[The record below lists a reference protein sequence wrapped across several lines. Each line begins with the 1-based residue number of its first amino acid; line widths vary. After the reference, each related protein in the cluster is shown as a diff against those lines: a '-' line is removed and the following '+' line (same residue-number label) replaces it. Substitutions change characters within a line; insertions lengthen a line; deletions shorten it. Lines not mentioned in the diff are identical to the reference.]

1 MQYYGEIGLG
11 TPPQPFMVVF
21 DTGSSN
27 LWVPS
32 SKCSFF
38 NIACYLH
45 NKYTA
50 ESSTTY
56 AKDGREFAIQYGSGA
71 LTGYLSK
78 DTLTIGEDGLE
89 IKDQIF
95 AEAVQ
100 EPSLSFIAAS
110 FDGIMGLGFP
120 EIAVGKV
127 QPPFQNA
134 LDQGVLEEPVFSFW
148 LNRNTEEGEQG
159 GELVLGGVDPDH
171 FTGEHTWVPVTRRG
185 FWQFK
190 MDGIDVDTIGK
201 NSDESGGVD
210 GAEEEKSSSMLKKSV
225 NVCSGGCQVI
235 ADTGTSLIA
244 GPPEEI
250 DRINAA
256 IGAESVVV
264 EQCKMVVHDYLPEM
278 IKIINSMP
286 PQAVCTTL
294 GLCGPNSGST
304 TLNAKLEELRKR
316 STVASTAHMASY
328 RRLLR
333 MLRLP
338 DQQQQ
343 EAIEKQQKLYQNAQ
357 NELSD
362 DGPQCQVCEFIIQ
375 YVKMALANNDTM
387 AQILDSLDTACEAL
401 SFGAGGQ
408 AAVDCDNIPNMPDIT
423 FTIGGKE
430 FTLSADQYVLQIE
443 AMGNK
448 QCISG
453 FMGLE
458 IPPPLGPLW
467 ILGDVFIGPYHT
479 VFDYGNERVGFAD
492 AA

>member
-1 MQYYGEIGLG
+1 
-11 TPPQPFMVVF
+11 MVVF

-50 ESSTTY
+50 ESSETY
-56 AKDGREFAIQYGSGA
+56 AEDGREFAIQYGSGA

-78 DTLTIGEDGLE
+78 DVLTIGDDGLE

-148 LNRNTEEGEQG
+148 LNRNTDEGEQG

-171 FTGEHTWVPVTRRG
+171 FTGEHTWVPITRRG
-185 FWQFK
+185 FWQFQ
-190 MDGIDVDTIGK
+190 MDGLHVGGSSSGK
-201 NSDESGGVD
+201 NDNKLKDLQEKDES
-210 GAEEEKSSSMLKKSV
+210 ASV
-225 NVCSGGCQVI
+225 CVGGCQVI

-264 EQCKMVVHDYLPEM
+264 EECKAVVHDYLPQM
-278 IKIINSMP
+278 IKIIDSMP
-286 PQAVCTTL
+286 PQAVCATL
-294 GLCGPNSGST
+294 GLCGPSSIDS
-304 TLNAKLEELRKR
+304 KIQELKKR
-316 STVASTAHMASY
+316 SKVTTTAHMASY

-333 MLRLP
+333 MLSLP
-338 DQQQQ
+338 
-343 EAIEKQQKLYQNAQ
+343 EESENEKKVRVD
-357 NELSD
+357 NEENSLTD

-375 YVKMALANNDTM
+375 YVKVALANNATM
-387 AQILDSLDTACEAL
+387 TQILESLDTACETL

-408 AAVDCDNIPNMPDIT
+408 AAIDCDNIPNMPDVT
-423 FTIGGKE
+423 FSIGGRD

-453 FMGLE
+453 FMGLDV
-458 IPPPLGPLW
+458 PPPLGPLW

>member
-1 MQYYGEIGLG
+1 
-11 TPPQPFMVVF
+11 MVVF

-50 ESSTTY
+50 ENSKTY
-56 AKDGREFAIQYGSGA
+56 AEDGREFAIQYGSGA

-78 DTLTIGEDGLE
+78 DTLTIGDDGLE

-171 FTGEHTWVPVTRRG
+171 FTGEHTWVPVSRRG

-190 MDGIDVDTIGK
+190 MDGLEIEKAGKKVEVCVD
-201 NSDESGGVD
+201 
-210 GAEEEKSSSMLKKSV
+210 
-225 NVCSGGCQVI
+225 GCQVI

-264 EQCKMVVHDYLPEM
+264 EECKSVVHDYLPQM
-278 IKIINSMP
+278 IKIIDSMP
-286 PQAVCTTL
+286 PQAVCATL
-294 GLCGPNSGST
+294 GLCGPSSSIKYSTSSLDSKYQELKKRLSSTSG
-304 TLNAKLEELRKR
+304 
-316 STVASTAHMASY
+316 TVTSTAHMASY

-333 MLRLP
+333 MLSIP
-338 DQQQQ
+338 DEKEQQNLHLHDK
-343 EAIEKQQKLYQNAQ
+343 ETNKEVT
-357 NELSD
+357 D
-362 DGPQCQVCEFIIQ
+362 DGPQCQVCEFVIQ
-375 YVKMALANNDTM
+375 YVKIALANNDTM

-408 AAVDCDNIPNMPDIT
+408 AAVDCENIPNMPDIT
-423 FTIGGKE
+423 FSIGGKE
-430 FTLSADQYVLQIE
+430 FSLSADQYVLQID
-443 AMGNK
+443 AMGQT

-453 FMGLE
+453 FMGLDV
-458 IPPPLGPLW
+458 PPPLGPLW

-479 VFDYGNERVGFAD
+479 IFDYGNERVGFAD

>member
-1 MQYYGEIGLG
+1 
-11 TPPQPFMVVF
+11 MVIF

-50 ESSTTY
+50 ENSKTY
-56 AKDGREFAIQYGSGA
+56 AEDGREFSIQYGSGA
-71 LTGYLSK
+71 LTGYFSK
-78 DTLTIGEDGLE
+78 DTLTIGEDGLQ

-100 EPSLSFIAAS
+100 EPSISFIAAS

-120 EIAVGKV
+120 EISVGKV

-148 LNRNTEEGEQG
+148 LNRNTDEGEQG
-159 GELVLGGVDPDH
+159 GELVLGGVDPAH

-190 MDGIDVDTIGK
+190 MDSLEVGGIGINNKVNNNG
-201 NSDESGGVD
+201 N
-210 GAEEEKSSSMLKKSV
+210 AEEKSFPSSQNVLKLSV
-225 NVCSGGCQVI
+225 DACSGGCQVI

-264 EQCKMVVHDYLPEM
+264 EECKAVVHDYLPQM
-278 IKIINSMP
+278 IKIIDSMP
-286 PQAVCTTL
+286 PQAVCATI
-294 GLCGPNSGST
+294 GLCGPDSSPI
-304 TLNAKLEELRKR
+304 NAKIQELKR
-316 STVASTAHMASY
+316 QNSVAHMASY

-333 MLRLP
+333 MLNLP
-338 DQQQQ
+338 DQEEEEQR
-343 EAIEKQQKLYQNAQ
+343 LHQNGE
-357 NELSD
+357 NGLND
-362 DGPQCQVCEFIIQ
+362 DGPQCQLCEFIIQ
-375 YVKMALANNDTM
+375 YVKIALANNDTM

-408 AAVDCDNIPNMPDIT
+408 AAVDCDNIPTMPDIT
-423 FTIGGKE
+423 FNIGGKA
-430 FTLSADQYVLQIE
+430 FTLSADQYVLQLD
-443 AMGNK
+443 AMGSK

-453 FMGLE
+453 FMGLDV
-458 IPPPLGPLW
+458 PPPLGPLW

-479 VFDYGNERVGFAD
+479 IFDYGNERIGFAT

>member
-1 MQYYGEIGLG
+1 
-11 TPPQPFMVVF
+11 MVVF

-50 ESSTTY
+50 ESSKTY
-56 AKDGREFAIQYGSGA
+56 AEDGREFSIQYGSGA

-78 DTLTIGEDGLE
+78 DVLTIGDDGLE

-95 AEAVQ
+95 AEALE
-100 EPSLSFIAAS
+100 EPSLAFIAAS

-134 LDQGVLEEPVFSFW
+134 LDQGVFEEPVFSFW
-148 LNRNTEEGEQG
+148 LNRDVEGEQG
-159 GELVLGGVDPDH
+159 GELVIGGVDPDH

-190 MDGIDVDTIGK
+190 MDSLHVGGKGSGK
-201 NSDESGGVD
+201 NDDNKVKDFRENESDL
-210 GAEEEKSSSMLKKSV
+210 ACV
-225 NVCSGGCQVI
+225 NGCQVI

-250 DRINAA
+250 ARINAA

-264 EQCKMVVHDYLPEM
+264 EECKTIVHDYLPQM
-278 IKIINSMP
+278 IKIIDSMP
-286 PQAVCTTL
+286 PHAVCATV
-294 GLCGPNSGST
+294 GLCGPASVDP
-304 TLNAKLEELRKR
+304 KIQELRKR
-316 STVASTAHMASY
+316 TKVASTAHMASY

-333 MLRLP
+333 MLNLP
-338 DQQQQ
+338 D
-343 EAIEKQQKLYQNAQ
+343 EGEQNVRLN
-357 NELSD
+357 NEDKSLSD
-362 DGPQCQVCEFIIQ
+362 DGPQCQVCEFVIQ
-375 YVKMALANNDTM
+375 YLKVAVANNETM
-387 AQILDSLDTACEAL
+387 AQILESLDTACETL

-408 AAVDCDNIPNMPDIT
+408 AAVDCENIPNMPDVT
-423 FTIGGKE
+423 FAIGDRD
-430 FTLSADQYVLQIE
+430 FTLTADQYVLQIE

-453 FMGLE
+453 FMGLDV
-458 IPPPLGPLW
+458 PPPLGPLW

-492 AA
+492 AASLE

>member
-1 MQYYGEIGLG
+1 MQYYGEVGLG
-11 TPPQPFMVVF
+11 TPPQKFMVVF

-27 LWVPS
+27 LWIPS

-45 NKYTA
+45 NKYYA
-50 ESSTTY
+50 EDSDTY
-56 AKDGREFAIQYGSGA
+56 EEDGREFAIQYGSGA
-71 LTGYLSK
+71 LTGFLSR
-78 DTLTIGEDGLE
+78 DTLTIGEDGLKIE
-89 IKDQIF
+89 KQIF

-110 FDGIMGLGFP
+110 FDGILGLGFP

-134 LDQGVLEEPVFSFW
+134 LDQGLLPEPVFSFW
-148 LNRNTEEGEQG
+148 LNRNDADGEQG

-171 FTGEHTWVPVTRRG
+171 FTGEHLWVPVTRRG

-190 MDGIDVDTIGK
+190 MDGLAVEKKVAGK
-201 NSDESGGVD
+201 VS
-210 GAEEEKSSSMLKKSV
+210 
-225 NVCSGGCQVI
+225 VCSDGCQAI

-264 EQCKMVVHDYLPEM
+264 EECKAVVHDYLPQI
-278 IKIINSMP
+278 IKIIDTMP
-286 PQAVCTTL
+286 PQAICSTL
-294 GLCGPNSGST
+294 GLCGDSGSKVS
-304 TLNAKLEELRKR
+304 AKRHAAEAAK
-316 STVASTAHMASY
+316 MATY
-328 RRLLR
+328 RRALR
-333 MLRLP
+333 MLRINEQ
-338 DQQQQ
+338 DIIV
-343 EAIEKQQKLYQNAQ
+343 AEKNGQDPALTQGQTPPLR
-357 NELSD
+357 D
-362 DGPQCQVCEFIIQ
+362 DGPQCQICEFIIQ
-375 YVKMALANNDTM
+375 YVKMALGNNETM
-387 AQILDSLDTACEAL
+387 AQIIDSMDSACEGL

-408 AAVDCDNIPNMPDIT
+408 AAVDCANIPNMPDIT
-423 FTIGGKE
+423 LSIGGRD
-430 FTLSADQYVLQIE
+430 FSLSAEDYVLQID
-443 AMGNK
+443 AMGQK